1 MWKKHET
8 PMFSTYS
15 IPANHPIQH
24 LPRST
29 KSLVLAFARPQLP
42 FILRQHI
49 GRVHRDGTKL
59 AEWFVQI
66 ICNDL
71 DTKPC
76 LHYPILCGS
85 PRIRVKTVPSF
96 VSREWTSKSSV
107 VICNTIVGGKKH
119 TSDTEVA
126 WLMSRFVLPRI
137 WDTVIRAIE
146 DENTRGYFGV
156 LRQCHMIELKGDIV
170 LQIQIEQ

>member
-1 MWKKHET
+1 
-8 PMFSTYS
+8 MFSTYS
-15 IPANHPIQH
+15 IPTNHPIQH

-29 KSLVLAFARPQLP
+29 KLLVLAFARPQLP

-71 DTKPC
+71 ATKPV
-76 LHYPILCGS
+76 LHYPILCGYRHLS
-85 PRIRVKTVPSF
+85 PRPRVKTVPSF
-96 VSREWTSKSSV
+96 VSREWTTNSTV
-107 VICNTIVGGKKH
+107 VICNTIVGGKKK
-119 TSDTEVA
+119 TSDIVVT
-126 WLMSRFVLPRI
+126 WLLSRFVLPRI

-156 LRQCHMIELKGDIV
+156 LRHCHMFELKGDTV